1 MLVVAHTDIGIKKLV
16 NQDSLI
22 VREAKLQ
29 DGSSVM
35 FAAVCDGMGGLS
47 NGEIASKE
55 TVDTITRWFDEK
67 LPGLLQDG
75 LTNSNLRESLNEYI
89 LEVDEKLNTFSDEE
103 GACGTTLAGLFLFN
117 GRYACINVG
126 DSRVYHLHENEIFQI
141 THDQTVTQK
150 EIDAGRMTKAEA
162 IKDKRKSIL
171 LQCIGAGGD
180 VVPVYKFGIYAKGDV
195 FLICSDGFRHKLKSE
210 EIAKMFRPDSMTD
223 EEIMKSV
230 AVEAVEIN
238 KERKERDNISV
249 IAIKV

>member
-1 MLVVAHTDIGIKKLV
+1 M
-16 NQDSLI
+16 
-22 VREAKLQ
+22 
-29 DGSSVM
+29 
-35 FAAVCDGMGGLS
+35 
-47 NGEIASKE
+47 
-55 TVDTITRWFDEK
+55 
-67 LPGLLQDG
+67 QDG
-75 LTNSNLRESLNEYI
+75 LTNNNLRESLNEYI